1 MSSQFPR
8 DEHGQYLTLECINE
22 MKNAEYVNVFFI
34 QTDLHAVFIPS
45 NVLQDGQTSHAE
57 KFTERIYFKQEK
69 NEDRKKREHER
80 ESTQELDEA
89 AQKR

>member
-22 MKNAEYVNVFFI
+22 MKNAEYVNVFFV

-69 NEDRKKREHER
+69 NVR
-80 ESTQELDEA
+80 LDYSVNLTSG
-89 AQKR
+89 KINSSP